1 MRTDEEPRFSERS
14 YPPTPYFLVL
24 AAIAAAQAVV
34 LGAVVRAGPG
44 PASPAASPVALALG
58 VVAGVLLPLLLMT
71 VHTAVAVTDEGLWL
85 ALPPFWRR
93 TVPLERI
100 TSVAVRDVS
109 PLRDAGG
116 YGLRFGGGGRVAL
129 VMRRGAA
136 VEVRTVTG
144 ERYLVGT
151 RQPEQLVRALS
162 E

>member
-14 YPPTPYFLVL
+14 YPPTPYFVVL
-24 AAIAAAQAVV
+24 AAIAGAQAVV
-34 LGAVVRAGPG
+34 ISLGARAGPR
-44 PASPAASPVALALG
+44 PASPIALALG
-58 VVAGVLLPLLLMT
+58 VVVGVLLPLLLMT
-71 VHTAVAVTDEGLWL
+71 LHIAVTVTGEGLWL

-100 TSVAVRDVS
+100 TSVEVVSVS

-144 ERYLVGT
+144 EQYVVGT
-151 RQPEQLVRALS
+151 RHPEQLVRALS
-162 E
+162 P